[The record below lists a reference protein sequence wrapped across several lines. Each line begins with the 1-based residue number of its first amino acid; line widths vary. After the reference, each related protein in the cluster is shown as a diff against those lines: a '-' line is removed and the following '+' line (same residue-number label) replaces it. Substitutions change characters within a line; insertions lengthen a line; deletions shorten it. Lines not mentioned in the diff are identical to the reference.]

1 LIFRRA
7 RPTRLSVLQPGRRA
21 VRRRRLPPLTVAL
34 LSLAVIGVALLVTV
48 IWPLG

>member
-21 VRRRRLPPLTVAL
+21 VRRRRAPRLVAAL
-34 LSLAVIGVALLVTV
+34 VSLAVICAVLLITVT
-48 IWPLG
+48 WP